1 MKRLIVFASLA
12 VLCIAGTTVPASAE
26 YRYRYEG
33 TFSSDERIK
42 LETWIGEVRAGLES
56 LVGPF
61 DFHVDIYFVRVDSG
75 QPVVFSNTIRG
86 RRQGIRLRV
95 DPDFPLEDFL
105 ADWTAPHEF
114 SHLAL
119 PYLGQEHSWFAEG
132 FASFMQYQ
140 VMHAMGTLSA
150 ERIAAR
156 LAERINAAALAYRYD
171 DVAFVTAAPR
181 LRRERNYP
189 TMYWGGAVFFLRLNE
204 SLEES
209 AATDI
214 VSLIADYV
222 QCCRRGRDALDNLVD
237 ELDRIVGEPL
247 VSDELSNFVS
257 TAGFPA
263 YEDLDLGVVSPGAD

>member
-132 FASFMQYQ
+132 FASYLQHTIMVGPLRAQRDIDC
-140 VMHAMGTLSA
+140 VSH
-150 ERIAAR
+150 R
-156 LAERINAAALAYRYD
+156 LCFLQEYR
-171 DVAFVTAAPR
+171 APSCR
-181 LRRERNYP
+181 L
-189 TMYWGGAVFFLRLNE
+189 LR
-204 SLEES
+204 
-209 AATDI
+209 
-214 VSLIADYV
+214 
-222 QCCRRGRDALDNLVD
+222 
-237 ELDRIVGEPL
+237 
-247 VSDELSNFVS
+247 
-257 TAGFPA
+257 
-263 YEDLDLGVVSPGAD
+263 